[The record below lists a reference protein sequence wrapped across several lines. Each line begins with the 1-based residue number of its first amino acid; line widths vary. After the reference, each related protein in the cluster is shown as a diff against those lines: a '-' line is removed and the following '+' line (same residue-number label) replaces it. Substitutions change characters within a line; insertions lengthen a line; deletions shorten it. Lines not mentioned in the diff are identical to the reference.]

1 MKLRTVTLITRT
13 QINQRNE
20 GGEGFK
26 EGWLGREKD
35 RRPCSS
41 QGKKSLSLSLPAPAD
56 FRPSAFRS
64 AENPP
69 LEQVSQNCRTNPEVC
84 PSRSPNFLPVSPRT
98 RNSRLTRTG
107 PDCSRCPHLLQPSKR
122 SLKFPVSSGTRCIV
136 SWTSICST
144 ARQRPTPIESPW
156 RRLCLSGTCDQ
167 LPIIFNPTFQSWRE
181 EEGKEKA
188 TGFQVFSDGAKP
200 WISGSRIR
208 RKFLNFFYNF
218 SILAIDSQIFRGSK
232 SGIFLNSRNSKWRFT
247 RSIMIQFL
255 LYRFE
260 LDWLNTLTSLLSIDY
275 LLLKKWVQAIR
286 KSYAPRRCQVVRR
299 LLENDSTVAISKA
312 IQSIEGVARW
322 RIPCTGASFRQ
333 SALQLTNH
341 PLLSENNGL
350 PLRQTS
356 LDLLLLPTKPRLEQ
370 QQLRGQCP

>member
-1 MKLRTVTLITRT
+1 MDEYLLDGSTASDTDRITVTSVMFE
-13 QINQRNE
+13 RNLRPTSDNFQPNFSILE
-20 GGEGFK
+20 GGR
-26 EGWLGREKD
+26 RE
-35 RRPCSS
+35 
-41 QGKKSLSLSLPAPAD
+41 
-56 FRPSAFRS
+56 
-64 AENPP
+64 
-69 LEQVSQNCRTNPEVC
+69 T
-84 PSRSPNFLPVSPRT
+84 
-98 RNSRLTRTG
+98 
-107 PDCSRCPHLLQPSKR
+107 
-122 SLKFPVSSGTRCIV
+122 
-136 SWTSICST
+136 
-144 ARQRPTPIESPW
+144 
-156 RRLCLSGTCDQ
+156 
-167 LPIIFNPTFQSWRE
+167 
-181 EEGKEKA
+181 

>member
-1 MKLRTVTLITRT
+1 M
-13 QINQRNE
+13 
-20 GGEGFK
+20 
-26 EGWLGREKD
+26 
-35 RRPCSS
+35 
-41 QGKKSLSLSLPAPAD
+41 
-56 FRPSAFRS
+56 
-64 AENPP
+64 
-69 LEQVSQNCRTNPEVC
+69 
-84 PSRSPNFLPVSPRT
+84 PVSPRT